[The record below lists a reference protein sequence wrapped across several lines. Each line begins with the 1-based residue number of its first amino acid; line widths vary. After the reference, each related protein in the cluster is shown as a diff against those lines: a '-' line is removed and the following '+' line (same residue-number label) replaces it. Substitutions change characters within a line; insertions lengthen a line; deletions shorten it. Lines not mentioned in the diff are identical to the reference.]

1 MGIIHLLDSE
11 LSNKIAAGEVVER
24 PASVVKELV
33 ENSID
38 AGAAAITVE
47 LSGGGV
53 SYLRVSDNGK
63 GMSGEDAKICFL
75 RHATSKISTD
85 EDLEAIYTL
94 GFRGEALSSI
104 GAVARVSL
112 YTKQRGGDG
121 ICVTCCGGEVLSS
134 EEAGIP
140 DGTSVIVED
149 LFYNT
154 PARLKFLKK
163 DSTEAGYITD
173 IMTRTMFAHPEI
185 SFKLIINGKEKLFSP
200 GDSSLKNAVYTA
212 YGKDYAKGMIEVD
225 YEANGIRVTGL
236 IGKGNVSRPNR
247 NYQSFFVN
255 KRYIKSAMIFRAVE
269 DAYKNQI
276 MIGKFPVA
284 VLNIEISPQL
294 MDINVHPTKLEVK
307 FANEKD
313 VRNAVYY
320 GVKNALYALPNV
332 PEISR
337 VDEETG
343 EVFFEAEP
351 EGKQLD
357 LTDMVKALPKTI
369 REFPKRDRKPS
380 FAAKGGG
387 SDKTY
392 AAGTG
397 SRKADSFAVNTADD
411 SKSEIGDTRLFF
423 NDAAVDMQKR
433 EREEPVLNDGTEEK
447 AEIKP
452 QEKKIVSPDM
462 AAAEAIEEAAEITAD
477 ASDDNAIVSPKEETV
492 FLKAE
497 NVSPA
502 ADNVFVEEYFR
513 VVGQVFDTYIIV
525 EKGDRMLMIDQHA
538 AHERLNY
545 EALRRDMESKQVMC
559 QMLLEPVIVRLSPTE
574 IDTFTQCRD
583 ELNDM
588 GFDCDEFGENEVIVR
603 GVPGEIE
610 EGEVEE
616 LLLTLITNSARS
628 KHELIPERREYML
641 YTIACK
647 SAIKANR
654 RLSAQEMETL
664 ARDVFAMKNINTCP
678 HGRPIVI
685 SMTKKEIEKE
695 FKRIV

>member
-1 MGIIHLLDSE
+1 MGIIHVLDSE

-38 AGAAAITVE
+38 AGASAITVE

-63 GMSGEDAKICFL
+63 GMSEEDAKICFL

-112 YTKQRGGDG
+112 YTKQRGGEG

-173 IMTRTMFAHPEI
+173 IMTRTIFAHPEI
-185 SFKLIINGKEKLFSP
+185 SFRLIINGKEKLFSP

-212 YGKDYAKGMIEVD
+212 YGKDYAKGMLEVD
-225 YEANGIRVTGL
+225 YEANGIHVTGL

-284 VLNIEISPQL
+284 VLNIEIAPQL

-351 EGKQLD
+351 KGKQLD
-357 LTDMVKALPKTI
+357 LTDMVKELPKTI
-369 REFPKRDRKPS
+369 REFPKREGRTAFKPAVS
-380 FAAKGGG
+380 EKAYKPKTEERTSYSSDAAK
-387 SDKTY
+387 KTY
-392 AAGTG
+392 EAKRE
-397 SRKADSFAVNTADD
+397 SSP
-411 SKSEIGDTRLFF
+411 TRLFF
-423 NDAAVDMQKR
+423 NDASADAP
-433 EREEPVLNDGTEEK
+433 ERESIVHVYDEGSDIKFENGGP
-447 AEIKP
+447 EI
-452 QEKKIVSPDM
+452 IVSPETTVEKT
-462 AAAEAIEEAAEITAD
+462 ANEAVTVPAPETE
-477 ASDDNAIVSPKEETV
+477 IVSPKEEV
-492 FLKAE
+492 VLPEKGV
-497 NVSPA
+497 VSPKEK
-502 ADNVFVEEYFR
+502 NVFVEEYFR
-513 VVGQVFDTYIIV
+513 IVGQVFDTYIIV

-545 EALRRDMESKQVMC
+545 EALLRDMENKQVMC

-574 IDTFTQCRD
+574 HEAFADCRD
-583 ELNDM
+583 ALNEM
-588 GFDCDEFGENEVIVR
+588 GFDCDEFGESEVIVR

-616 LLLTLITNSARS
+616 LLLSLITNSARS
-628 KHELIPERREYML
+628 KHELTPERREYML

-647 SAIKANR
+647 AAIKANH
-654 RLSAQEMETL
+654 RLSVQEMETL